1 MIPLK
6 EEPTLA
12 EGLCFSIEDSDALN
26 ICRNA
31 LAYAG
36 SVVITAASNES
47 LLAHYTR
54 VLLSQMSGQNG
65 SSKSKLAV
73 RRMPGDK
80 DGLLVALNRLL
91 AELDFEG
98 VEAKKKVPTSEV
110 WLYELP
116 GPSDSEMIITTA
128 NMIRQFK
135 AAGVSIIVNSRQARP
150 GSELLNKLSQRVRGT
165 LVEFALPDK
174 EACIALAEKVS
185 GTTDALQVNGLIK
198 DLGHTIRRPQ
208 PASLAG
214 FADESVSTQERLTQR
229 VPIKPAHDKSRP
241 ASDLSRTRYKS
252 KPSKRSM
259 FSGAATVLAA
269 LFGIYALNGENWS
282 NLKTSAST
290 LYADMSTSIVS
301 ATETTAIAEVA
312 PVLSD
317 TSIAGT
323 DTQLLT
329 PTSESNTQSTPLVQ
343 MAALEESLAET
354 LTTEA
359 KLDSEQSLTELF
371 IATPSRPSADAVY
384 IQHASFRFPQ
394 GAFVYKSNAK
404 SLAGTQIFSKG
415 SSDLRYV
422 VVSGP
427 FLDRV
432 EAQGYLDNAGVTDKA
447 YFILG
452 GVLGELV
459 TGPNNILA
467 SME

>member
-1 MIPLK
+1 
-6 EEPTLA
+6 
-12 EGLCFSIEDSDALN
+12 
-26 ICRNA
+26 
-31 LAYAG
+31 
-36 SVVITAASNES
+36 
-47 LLAHYTR
+47 
-54 VLLSQMSGQNG
+54 
-65 SSKSKLAV
+65 
-73 RRMPGDK
+73 
-80 DGLLVALNRLL
+80 
-91 AELDFEG
+91 
-98 VEAKKKVPTSEV
+98 
-110 WLYELP
+110 
-116 GPSDSEMIITTA
+116 MIITTA

-290 LYADMSTSIVS
+290 LYADLSTSIVS

-329 PTSESNTQSTPLVQ
+329 PTSESNTQSTPPVQ

-371 IATPSRPSADAVY
+371 IVTPPRPSADAVVVNH
-384 IQHASFRFPQ
+384 IRR
-394 GAFVYKSNAK
+394 
-404 SLAGTQIFSKG
+404 
-415 SSDLRYV
+415 LR
-422 VVSGP
+422 
-427 FLDRV
+427 
-432 EAQGYLDNAGVTDKA
+432 
-447 YFILG
+447 
-452 GVLGELV
+452 
-459 TGPNNILA
+459 
-467 SME
+467 